1 MPPKQSNVFVVYER
15 DAAADI
21 TFAGAYTKQ
30 TDADAE
36 AQKLKDGGKTNVAV
50 EKMSL
55 DATAGKKKEG
65 GKGKA

>member
-15 DAAADI
+15 DADADI

-30 TDADAE
+30 GDADAE
-36 AQKLKDGGKTNVAV
+36 AKKLKDSGKLDVAV

-55 DATAGKKKEG
+55 DATAGKKEG

>member
-15 DAAADI
+15 DATADI

-30 TDADAE
+30 ADADAE
-36 AQKLKDGGKTNVAV
+36 AKKLRDDGKPDVAV

-55 DATAGKKKEG
+55 DANAGKKGG
-65 GKGKA
+65 GKAKA